1 MRHHLF
7 KTTNN
12 LACFIPE
19 WDEGVEPVTIPTQSI
34 IDVPAMPSSDFG
46 FVGVRWQG
54 QTFLTLIRH
63 FIASSVRYDAEG
75 ETVKLRMRGSG
86 NGRATKA
93 RTRSGAG
100 KK

>member
-63 FIASSVRYDAEG
+63 FIASRTCAPRPLVQRRS
-75 ETVKLRMRGSG
+75 SG
-86 NGRATKA
+86 GKA
-93 RTRSGAG
+93 
-100 KK
+100 